1 MGNSI
6 KEFFGLLFRF
16 KLRDLFITPTKNGII
31 QLFRTVFV
39 GGIATIIEFIF
50 FFAISRIFSFV
61 PGIDYIATA
70 IGFIISTFI
79 NFYLSRWF
87 VFKAQ
92 EARVGFA
99 GELAGFLI
107 ISGIGLGLKEL
118 FLWVFKQPLQ
128 MGGTVA
134 WIIAT
139 ILVLLWNFLARKYII
154 YKK

>member
-39 GGIATIIEFIF
+39 GGIATVIEFIF